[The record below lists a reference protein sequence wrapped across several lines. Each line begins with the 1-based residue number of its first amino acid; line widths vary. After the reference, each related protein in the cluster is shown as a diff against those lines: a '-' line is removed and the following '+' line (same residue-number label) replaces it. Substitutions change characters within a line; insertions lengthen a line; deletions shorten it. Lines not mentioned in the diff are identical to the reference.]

1 MEELDCFSRAE
12 WKNLIASVTLFYL
25 VEEFSYSCCL
35 FVPVVT
41 GISIVRLYLSTFF
54 LSFHSLSFLLI
65 SEHHSSLST
74 ADPVHNSQVAKFK
87 HRWYVIDA
95 QTTRQDVE
103 TDWQTGWRSI
113 HRGVDDRPSLTMDLW
128 HWMARAL
135 HCIFK
140 ALLPTV
146 ASAHCSSWSCC
157 RLHSNFFCVFCN
169 MTMWNAALV
178 AVLSFTSLI
187 CTMCIY
193 ICILYIYISIYV
205 RIFIVHIFRLRMAC
219 TEPTACE
226 QFVQPTCTP
235 WRVSFF
241 HLSWS

>member
-103 TDWQTGWRSI
+103 TD
-113 HRGVDDRPSLTMDLW
+113 
-128 HWMARAL
+128 
-135 HCIFK
+135 
-140 ALLPTV
+140 
-146 ASAHCSSWSCC
+146 
-157 RLHSNFFCVFCN
+157 
-169 MTMWNAALV
+169 
-178 AVLSFTSLI
+178 
-187 CTMCIY
+187 
-193 ICILYIYISIYV
+193 
-205 RIFIVHIFRLRMAC
+205 
-219 TEPTACE
+219 
-226 QFVQPTCTP
+226 
-235 WRVSFF
+235 
-241 HLSWS
+241 